1 MNNIEFVSA
10 GAGSGKTYRL
20 TTILAEALETGAA
33 RPHAVFAATFTVKAA
48 TELRERARA
57 WLLDKGRLDLAT
69 AIGQARMGTVNS
81 VCGQLLQRFCFEI
94 GMSPDQTVLS
104 EGHSK
109 RLLKTALDEALD
121 GSGQAELWR
130 LTARFGI
137 DQADWA
143 ESIGNV
149 VNAARNNDIAPEAL
163 RLMGAANADAM
174 LKNWPSPS
182 SGADHTADLL
192 TALSVAAKTVADE
205 VNNLQASGGKITK
218 VMLEGLHELQR
229 LQRVFHDGRWT
240 WPDWIAA
247 GNIDAG
253 AKMRDTVAPVAS
265 AAQMHSEH
273 PAFHA
278 DVRRYLDVVFTLAA
292 DALNTYA
299 ETKRQLGVVDF
310 SDQEILLLRA
320 VRENQDVRNALAD
333 ELDLIMVDEFQDTSP
348 LQLALFVELAKLARR
363 SVWVGDPKQ
372 AIYGFR
378 GTDASL
384 ISGVLAAIEG
394 WGGKIGEPLTT
405 SRRSTPALVSL
416 TNQVFVPAFEVDNL
430 PAEAVRLTA
439 SRSDIAGQPSLLNW
453 NFESSKNETDY
464 LGLGPAI
471 RELLDSGLQ
480 VEDKISKTLRN
491 VRPGD
496 IAVLCRKN
504 DQVDLAV
511 TTLVRWGI
519 ASASPRAGLLG
530 TPEALFV
537 LACLRRIMD
546 AGDTVATALI
556 LSLADGVP
564 VSEWLADR
572 LAYLSDPA
580 AKPYEWKL
588 TGESPHPLLARLESL
603 RPNLLAMTP
612 SEALRL
618 AKAESHVARV
628 ASQWSASPHEARTRI
643 ANVEALV
650 ELASAYEDECVAVK
664 RPATV
669 SGLLQW
675 LTLLAE
681 TDDDDRAATAEN
693 AVSVLTHHGAK
704 GLEWPVVI
712 LTSLGTE
719 SKSALWD
726 VRARTTEA
734 FDPQQPLKNRLVH
747 FWPKTWGKR
756 KQPQAAI
763 DAEASEIGH
772 AFKLNALAENRRLFY
787 VSMTR
792 ARDVNV
798 LVSCIRKQPNRKWV
812 DEVGGGASELLFW
825 APGTHKLILE
835 GGLNTE
841 VLSKTWSAEECVA
854 APPQLQ
860 PVVCN
865 WFRASAPVDGD
876 PLWFRPSGAG
886 GGGYAVAEVETVG
899 TRIAV
904 PSKADMTTIGTAI
917 HLCIARAGTSGK
929 ADLDEIDQILS
940 NWGVADALDKIA
952 VRDQVD
958 ALLSWVAKRWPD
970 RPVHIEVPIEAD
982 RPDGSRLRGRID
994 FLIDAED
1001 GWILLDHKSNP
1012 GGTVRDG
1019 DIANAHGAQLTAY
1032 AEALTR
1038 STGRPVREQWL
1049 YLPVGARAV
1058 RLQAAPV

>member
-1 MNNIEFVSA
+1 MNNIEFISA

-20 TTILAEALETGAA
+20 TTTLAEALETGAA
-33 RPHAVFAATFTVKAA
+33 RPHAVLATTFTVKAA

-69 AIGQARMGTVNS
+69 AIGQAKLGTVNS
-81 VCGQLLQRFCFEI
+81 VCGQLLQRFCFEM
-94 GMSPDQTVLS
+94 GLSPDQTVLS
-104 EGHSK
+104 EAHSK
-109 RLLKTALDEALD
+109 RLLKTALDETLD
-121 GSGQAELWR
+121 GFGQVELSR
-130 LTARFGI
+130 LTTRFGI

-149 VNAARNNDIAPEAL
+149 VHAARNNDLAPETL
-163 RLMGAANADAM
+163 RLMGARNADLM
-174 LKNWPSPS
+174 LENWPAPTT
-182 SGADHTADLL
+182 GIDHTAALQMAL
-192 TALSVAAKTVADE
+192 ATAEKTVADE
-205 VNNLQASGGKITK
+205 VDSLQASGAKVTK

-229 LQRVFHDGRWT
+229 LNRIFREGRWT

-247 GNIDAG
+247 CNIDAG
-253 AKMRDTVAPVAS
+253 AKMRDTVAPAAN
-265 AAQMHSEH
+265 AAQTHSEH
-273 PAFHA
+273 PAYHA
-278 DVRRYLDVVFTLAA
+278 DVRRYLDLVFGLAA
-292 DALNTYA
+292 DALDTYA
-299 ETKRQLGVVDF
+299 QTKRQLGAVDF

-320 VRENQDVRNALAD
+320 VRENQDVRDALAD

-348 LQLALFVELAKLARR
+348 LQLALFVELARLARR

-384 ISGVLAAIEG
+384 IAGVLAAIEG
-394 WGGKIGEPLTT
+394 WGGKIGEPLTI

-416 TNQVFVPAFEVDNL
+416 TNQIFVPAFQPDDL
-430 PAEAVRLTA
+430 PADAVRLAA

-453 NFESSKNETDY
+453 DFESSKNETDY
-464 LGLGPAI
+464 LGLGPAV

-480 VEDKISKTLRN
+480 VEDKTSKKLRN

-496 IAVLCRKN
+496 IAILCRKN

-511 TTLVRWGI
+511 TALARWGI
-519 ASASPRAGLLG
+519 PSASPRAGLLG
-530 TPEALFV
+530 TPEVLFV
-537 LACLRRIMD
+537 LACLRRILD

-556 LSLADGVP
+556 LTLADGVP

-572 LAYLSDPA
+572 LAYLSDPE

-588 TGESPHPLLARLESL
+588 TGDTPHPLLTRLESL

-628 ASQWSASPHEARTRI
+628 ASQWSTSPHEARTRI
-643 ANVEALV
+643 ANVETLV
-650 ELASAYEDECVAVK
+650 ELGKTYEDECVAVK

-681 TDDDDRAATAEN
+681 TGDDDRAATADN

-719 SKSALWD
+719 SRSALWD
-726 VRARTTEA
+726 VRARTDGT
-734 FDPQQPLKNRLVH
+734 FDPQHPLDHRFVH
-747 FWPKTWGKR
+747 FWPRTWGKR
-756 KQPQAAI
+756 KQPQAAVN
-763 DAEASEIGH
+763 AEASEIGR
-772 AFKLNALAENRRLFY
+772 AMARDARAEGRRLLY

-798 LVSCIRKQPNRKWV
+798 LVSCVRKQQPNRKWI
-812 DEVGGGASELLFW
+812 DEVGASQLLFW
-825 APGTHKLILE
+825 ETGTRTLILE
-835 GGLNTE
+835 DGLYMNMS
-841 VLSKTWSAEECVA
+841 SKTWSAEECAVT
-854 APPQLQ
+854 PPQQQ
-860 PVVCN
+860 PIVCN
-865 WFRASAPVDGD
+865 WFRTRPPIDEK
-876 PLWFRPSGAG
+876 PLWFRPSGAEG
-886 GGGYAVAEVETVG
+886 GAYAVAEVEPVG
-899 TRIAV
+899 TRLAISA
-904 PSKADMTTIGTAI
+904 KADMTTIGTAM

-929 ADLDEIDQILS
+929 TDLDEIDQILV
-940 NWGVADALDKIA
+940 NWGVSDALDKKA
-952 VRDQVD
+952 VASQVE
-958 ALLSWVAKRWPD
+958 ALLTWVAKRWPD

-994 FLIDAED
+994 FLIDVED

-1012 GGTVRDG
+1012 GGASRDA
-1019 DIANAHGAQLTAY
+1019 DIANEHGAQLASY

-1038 STGRPVREQWL
+1038 ATGRPVKEQWL

-1058 RLQAAPV
+1058 RVEAIPA